1 MCPTMKTG
9 VNDRSYFGAAFTA
22 VGARVSRSRTW
33 SQTATL
39 GIVDRGGGGLEGDC
53 GDAAGVVLVVATGRG
68 RPPGRA
74 LTKARDPA
82 ASCRQGE
89 ESRWVWPRLNSFD
102 PCRTPRLREQ
112 YCRSSLWR
120 RESSERNIAEHP
132 VEAPCMVQN
141 GLFTS
146 TLIDQRGIR
155 QRQDVCADR

>member
-1 MCPTMKTG
+1 MKPG

-22 VGARVSRSRTW
+22 GGVRVSRSRTW

-53 GDAAGVVLVVATGRG
+53 GDAAGVVLVVSTGRG

-102 PCRTPRLREQ
+102 PCRTPRIG
-112 YCRSSLWR
+112 CVNS
-120 RESSERNIAEHP
+120 IAE
-132 VEAPCMVQN
+132 VAFGGVSLLN
-141 GLFTS
+141 VILLS
-146 TLIDQRGIR
+146 IR
-155 QRQDVCADR
+155 WKHHAWYKTGYLQAL